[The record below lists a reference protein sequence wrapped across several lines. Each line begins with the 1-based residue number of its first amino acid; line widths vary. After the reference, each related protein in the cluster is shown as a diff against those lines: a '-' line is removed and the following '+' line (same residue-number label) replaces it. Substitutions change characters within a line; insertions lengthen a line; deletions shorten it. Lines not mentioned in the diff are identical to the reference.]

1 MSNPLLRTKP
11 LAKLLEETTEEG
23 HSLKKTLR
31 AVDLVAIGIGC
42 IIGVGIF
49 VLPGVQAAHNAGP
62 GIILSFAIAA
72 AACAC
77 SALCYAELAAMIP
90 VAGSA
95 YTYGYATLGEIFA
108 WIIGWDLI
116 LEYMV
121 AAVLVSTG
129 WSAYFVNMF
138 SAGAGIHL
146 PTALTA
152 SPWDKVPGLFNL
164 PAILIVLL
172 LTTLLVRGIKESARV
187 NLSIVILKI
196 AVILFFIFT
205 AVWHIDPAKWHP
217 FMPFGFSG
225 VMTAAA
231 IVFLAYVGFDA
242 VSTTAEEAINPQ
254 RDMPIGIMGSLVVAT
269 ILYMAV
275 AAIMTGIV
283 PYPELGVADPV
294 ALVLN
299 RLQMPWASAL
309 ISVGAIAGITSV
321 LLVLL
326 MGQPRILFA
335 MSRDRLLPPF
345 LSNVHARFKT
355 PYITTI
361 LTGCIVAVFAAF
373 TPIDVSAELC
383 SIGTLF
389 AFIIVCAGVIVLRF
403 TRRDIHRPFHVPGG
417 WSWSIALMILVAFY
431 LYFLPVTLP
440 QNMDCY
446 QVLGIQKSATQ
457 QDIRNG
463 YNHLLLLKA
472 THRNQAKEWT
482 EKIDAAKQSLQILE
496 NDNLRWRYDMFGGL
510 AAWLKWLILL
520 AVVGLAATLRTYI
533 LPVLGILMCGFLML
547 SLPLITWWRF
557 LGWMAI
563 GLILYFFYGSR
574 RSAIR
579 EQA

>member
-1 MSNPLLRTKP
+1 MNHPLLRTKP
-11 LAKLLEETTEEG
+11 LAALLEETQEEG
-23 HSLKKTLR
+23 HRLKKSLR

-49 VLPGVQAAHNAGP
+49 VLPGVQAAKNAGP

-121 AAVLVSTG
+121 AAILVSTG
-129 WSAYFVNMF
+129 WSAYFVNMLQ
-138 SAGAGIHL
+138 AGVGIEL
-146 PTALTA
+146 PQALVA
-152 SPWDKVPGLFNL
+152 SPWDKHPGLLNL
-164 PAILIVLL
+164 PAVAIVLL
-172 LTTLLVRGIKESARV
+172 LTALLVRGIKESSRV
-187 NLSIVILKI
+187 NLGIVLVKI
-196 AVILFFIFT
+196 FVILFFILL
-205 AVWHIDPAKWHP
+205 AVWHVDPAKWHP
-217 FMPFGFSG
+217 FMPFGFAG

-269 ILYMAV
+269 ALYIVV

-283 PYPELGVADPV
+283 PYKELDVADPV

-299 RLQMPWASAL
+299 RLDLPWASAL

-326 MGQPRILFA
+326 LGQPRILFA

-345 LSNVHARFKT
+345 LSSVHARFKT
-355 PYITTI
+355 PIFSTI
-361 LTGCIVAVFAAF
+361 LTGSIVAAFAAL

-389 AFIIVCAGVIVLRF
+389 AFIIVCAGVIVLRY
-403 TRRDIHRPFHVPGG
+403 TRRDIHRPFLVP
-417 WSWSIALMILVAFY
+417 LFPV
-431 LYFLPVTLP
+431 LPA
-440 QNMDCY
+440 
-446 QVLGIQKSATQ
+446 LGI
-457 QDIRNG
+457 
-463 YNHLLLLKA
+463 
-472 THRNQAKEWT
+472 
-482 EKIDAAKQSLQILE
+482 
-496 NDNLRWRYDMFGGL
+496 
-510 AAWLKWLILL
+510 
-520 AVVGLAATLRTYI
+520 
-533 LPVLGILMCGFLML
+533 VLCAYLML
-547 SLPLITWWRF
+547 SLPLITWFRF

-563 GLILYFFYGSR
+563 GLLIYFLYGFR
-574 RSAIR
+574 RSAMR
-579 EQA
+579 NPDR